1 MEIISL
7 SLDDETMEKIEDIQ
21 ENSSFNGRSELFRKA
36 IENLHQEVRSN
47 QNLDGDLN
55 AVLVVRHP
63 HRKEQEI
70 ASLAHEYDRVI
81 TTQLHSKLDGEK
93 CLEVFHTDG
102 SAEEVIEFYNSLEG
116 SKHTESVNI
125 LPQNQ
130 FQME

>member
-7 SLDDETMEKIEDIQ
+7 SVDEDTEDKIEEIQ
-21 ENSSFNGRSELFRKA
+21 EKASFNGRSELFRKA
-36 IENLHQEVRSN
+36 IENLYHDTQENRRLEGN
-47 QNLDGDLN
+47 LN
-55 AVLVVRHP
+55 AVIVVRHP

-70 ASLAHEYDRVI
+70 ALLSHRHDAII

-102 SAEEVIEFYNSLEG
+102 PADKVIEFYNELEG
-116 SKHTESVNI
+116 SKHTESVNM

-130 FQME
+130 SGLE